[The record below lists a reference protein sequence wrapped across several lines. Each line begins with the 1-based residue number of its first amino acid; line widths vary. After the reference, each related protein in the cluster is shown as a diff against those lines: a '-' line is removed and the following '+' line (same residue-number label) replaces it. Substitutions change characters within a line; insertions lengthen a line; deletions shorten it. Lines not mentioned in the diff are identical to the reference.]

1 MKINNIFTRFAK
13 SNLGKKIYKNVLH
26 PNREQFLNNH
36 LPIIESA
43 VVTGFYMFSTQV
55 QKDIPKEN
63 KKSIQ
68 IQNVLSFLVSAGT
81 AIPLN
86 KQATKLGKSI
96 IKHLKPELIKDGHK
110 VVEAIEIGMPM
121 LTTLLISR
129 FLVAVGL
136 VPLSTKIREVINNK
150 KLDIKA

>member
-1 MKINNIFTRFAK
+1 MKIDNFFTRFAK
-13 SNLGKKIYKNVLH
+13 SVLGEKIYKKVLH
-26 PNREQFLNNH
+26 PSKEVFLNNH

-43 VVTGFYMFSTQV
+43 VVTGFYMLSTQV

-68 IQNVLSFLVSAGT
+68 IQNILSFLVSAST

-86 KQATKLGKSI
+86 KKATKMGEGI
-96 IKHLKPELIKDGHK
+96 IKHLKPELMKDGHK
-110 VVEAIEIGMPM
+110 CVDGIRVGLPM
-121 LTTLLISR
+121 LSTLLISR
-129 FLVAVGL
+129 FAVAVGL
-136 VPLSTKIREVINNK
+136 VPLSTKIRDTMNNK

>member
-1 MKINNIFTRFAK
+1 MKIDNIFTRFAK

-26 PNREQFLNNH
+26 PSREQFLNNH

-43 VVTGFYMFSTQV
+43 IVTGFYMFSTQV

-86 KQATKLGKSI
+86 KQATKLGKGI
-96 IKHLKPELIKDGHK
+96 IKHLKPELMKDGHK

-150 KLDIKA
+150 KLDING

>member
-1 MKINNIFTRFAK
+1 MKINNFFTRFAK
-13 SNLGKKIYKNVLH
+13 SVLGEKTYKKVLD
-26 PNREQFLNNH
+26 PSKEVFLNNH

-43 VVTGFYMFSTQV
+43 IVTGFYMLSTQV

-68 IQNVLSFLVSAGT
+68 IQNVLSFLVSAST

-86 KQATKLGKSI
+86 KKATKIGEGV
-96 IKHLKPELIKDGHK
+96 IKHLKPELMKDGHK
-110 VVEAIEIGMPM
+110 VVEAIRIGMPM

-129 FLVAVGL
+129 FIVAVGL

>member
-13 SNLGKKIYKNVLH
+13 SNLGKKIYRNVLH

-86 KQATKLGKSI
+86 KQATKLGKGI

-136 VPLSTKIREVINNK
+136 VPLSTKIRNMFNSK
-150 KLDIKA
+150 

>member
-1 MKINNIFTRFAK
+1 MKINNIFTKFAK
-13 SNLGKKIYKNVLH
+13 SSLGEKAYKQILH
-26 PNREQFLNNH
+26 PSRETFLNNH

-43 VVTGFYMFSTQV
+43 IVTGFYMLSTQV

-68 IQNVLSFLVSAGT
+68 IQNVLSFLVSACT

-86 KQATKLGKSI
+86 KKVTKIGEGI

-110 VVEAIEIGMPM
+110 VVDGIRVGLPM
-121 LTTLLISR
+121 VSTLLISR
-129 FLVAVGL
+129 FAVAVGL
-136 VPLSTKIREVINNK
+136 VPLSTKIRNTLDSK
-150 KLDIKA
+150 KLDTKA